1 MRRSM
6 LGQTTATPFSP
17 LDLDVKV
24 FLMANDSANF
34 FLSSGTTIGE
44 WYDLS
49 GYNNYVDTAT
59 AGSAPTLGTD
69 EVVFSGSTKKLQ
81 TRYVAA
87 NWITEMNGAVETSQF
102 VVFKTTNNS
111 LTQMILTNSNST
123 FSYNPDL
130 YIGGGNLISI
140 HRPYSLATT
149 TPIVNNTYYIAETD
163 WELAGASPQR
173 LWVDGILKATTTGA
187 TDLIGTNYEIS
198 IGTRPRNLNN
208 PFKGAIKAVLIF
220 NQKLNDSDRQKVEGY
235 LAHQLGLLS
244 NLPIGHP
251 YKVTPP

>member
-1 MRRSM
+1 M
-6 LGQTTATPFSP
+6 LGQTTTTPFSP

-24 FLMANDSANF
+24 FLMANSPANF
-34 FLSSGTTIGE
+34 NLTGSFVSQ
-44 WYDLS
+44 WHDLS
-49 GYNNYVDTAT
+49 GYNNYLDSAT
-59 AGSAPTLGTD
+59 SATNPTLGTD
-69 EVVFSGSTKKLQ
+69 EVVFSGSAKKLQ
-81 TRYVAA
+81 TRYVSA

-102 VVFKTTNNS
+102 VVFKTTDNS
-111 LTQMILTNSNST
+111 LLQMILTNSNST
-123 FSYNPDL
+123 FTYNPDL
-130 YIGGGNLISI
+130 YIIGGNLTSM
-140 HRPYSLATT
+140 HRPSTATAA
-149 TPIVNNTYYIAETD
+149 PIVNNTYYIAETD
-163 WELAGASPQR
+163 WELAGTSPQR
-173 LWVDGILKATTTGA
+173 LWVDGILKDTTTAA

-198 IGTRPRNLNN
+198 IGARPRNLNN